1 MAILTG
7 GSQLSAG
14 ETFTMAMMNR
24 TPRPIRIGENT
35 QGVFSDTMDRT
46 LPNGWTFFLP
56 NEVYRTAA
64 GTSYDGAG
72 IPPDIRRPVFTPA
85 ELNGGRDSAFSTAV
99 EYLRRQS

>member
-1 MAILTG
+1 MTLTTFRPARRLLVAVG
-7 GSQLSAG
+7 AAAGLVAAPLSAPLAATAAG
-14 ETFTMAMMNR
+14 SA
-24 TPRPIRIGENT
+24 
-35 QGVFSDTMDRT
+35 
-46 LPNGWTFFLP
+46 NG
-56 NEVYRTAA
+56 VYRTAA